1 MRRLLREPLV
11 HFLGLGVL
19 LFLLYGWVRDG
30 ILDAPDEIVVSRW
43 QLESLQM
50 QFQRV
55 RQRPPTPEELQ
66 GLLDSWVREEVF
78 YREGLAAGLDRD
90 DPVVRRRVGQK
101 IEFMLDVAPQVA
113 PTNAELQA
121 WLDAHSDRYAIEPR
135 YSMRQ
140 IYFDPARH
148 GNKIDETIAAAL
160 SALRAGKPVAGD
172 LTMLPAELEAATE
185 SDIERQF
192 GAEFAASLEGLPVG
206 GWNGPL
212 KSEFGLHLVEL
223 SASDPG
229 RPATLEEAR
238 NAVERDLQVARTE
251 EAKNAYYEKLRSK
264 YTVRVEDATADKAA
278 TQ

>member
-1 MRRLLREPLV
+1 MRRLLREPLL

-19 LFLLYGWVRDG
+19 LFLLYGWVRG
-30 ILDAPDEIVVSRW
+30 GVLDAPGEIVVSRW
-43 QLESLQM
+43 QQESLRM
-50 QFQRV
+50 QFERV
-55 RQRPPTPEELQ
+55 RQRPPTPAELQ

-101 IEFMLDVAPQVA
+101 IEFMMDVAPQVA

-121 WLDAHSDRYAIEPR
+121 WLDAHGGRYAIEPR
-135 YSMRQ
+135 YSLRQ

-148 GNKIDETIAAAL
+148 GGKTGETIAAAL

-172 LTMLPAELEAATE
+172 LTMLPADLDAATE
-185 SDIERQF
+185 SDIKRQF
-192 GAEFAASLEGLPVG
+192 GAEFATSLEGLPIG

-212 KSEFGLHLVEL
+212 TSEFGLHLVEL

-229 RPATLEEAR
+229 RTATLEEVR
-238 NAVERDLQVARTE
+238 TGVERDLQEARNE
-251 EAKNAYYEKLRSK
+251 EAKKAYYEKLRAK
-264 YTVRVEDATADKAA
+264 YTVRVEGAKADEAA
-278 TQ
+278 AQ

>member
-19 LFLLYGWVRDG
+19 LFLLYGWVRG
-30 ILDAPDEIVVSRW
+30 GVLDAPGEIVVSRW
-43 QLESLQM
+43 QQESLRM
-50 QFQRV
+50 QFERV
-55 RQRPPTPEELQ
+55 RQRPPTPAELQ

-101 IEFMLDVAPQVA
+101 IEFMMDVAPQVA

-121 WLDAHSDRYAIEPR
+121 WLDAHGDRYAIEPR
-135 YSMRQ
+135 YSLQQ

-148 GNKIDETIAAAL
+148 GGKTGETIAAAL

-172 LTMLPAELEAATE
+172 LTMLPADLDAATE
-185 SDIERQF
+185 SDIKRQF
-192 GAEFAASLEGLPVG
+192 GAEFATSLEGLPIG

-212 KSEFGLHLVEL
+212 TSEFGLHLVEL

-229 RPATLEEAR
+229 RTATLEEVR
-238 NAVERDLQVARTE
+238 TGVERDLQEARNE
-251 EAKNAYYEKLRSK
+251 EAKKAYYEKLRAK
-264 YTVRVEDATADKAA
+264 YTVRVEGAKADEAA
-278 TQ
+278 AQ